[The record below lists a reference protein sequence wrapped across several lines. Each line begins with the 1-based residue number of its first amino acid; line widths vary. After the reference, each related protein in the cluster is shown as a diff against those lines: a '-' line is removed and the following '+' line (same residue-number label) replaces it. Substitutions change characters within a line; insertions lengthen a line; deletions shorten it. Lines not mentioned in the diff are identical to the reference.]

1 MFGGSTFTIEYA
13 VERHRE
19 RRLFMARKN
28 IETMTPENPVD
39 VVSALMTETSNL
51 VTSVKTEKLAG
62 IESNVYSY
70 TTEVKN
76 KDGQTEIVTRTIRGA
91 LAVKTMSL
99 LDKLV
104 YLESQST
111 KLIVLSMAKLTKK
124 DAESIGKKSV
134 KELILDR
141 FPKYDGNTVDRY
153 RKLGLLFANDR
164 KNADDFTFCDGI
176 PQDTSVTN
184 LDCIIRVLQ
193 LKERKD
199 SKGKAISLENL
210 TDSEIESLRDEIL
223 HYIIMDRLHPLKP
236 LKALRDE
243 VDEILKEKRGDIIDT
258 TATEKDSESDS
269 DSKKDS
275 ESDSESDSDNKKDA
289 IIDKATNAC
298 NTLASLFP
306 DNDIIKTAVV
316 QILEQLNEIMNA

>member
-1 MFGGSTFTIEYA
+1 
-13 VERHRE
+13 
-19 RRLFMARKN
+19 MARKN
-28 IETMTPENPVD
+28 IETATIEPMNIVD
-39 VVSALMTETSNL
+39 SLLESTHSLETSI
-51 VTSVKTEKLAG
+51 KTERLAG

-70 TTEVKN
+70 TAEVKN

-104 YLESQST
+104 YLESQSA

-164 KNADDFTFCDGI
+164 KSADDFTYCDGI

-210 TDSEIESLRDEIL
+210 TDSEIESLRDEVL

-258 TATEKDSESDS
+258 TATEKNNDSDNDSDNDSNNDGDS
-269 DSKKDS
+269 DSKKD
-275 ESDSESDSDNKKDA
+275 N
-289 IIDKATNAC
+289 IIDTATSAC
-298 NTLASLFP
+298 NTLATLFP
-306 DNDIIKTAVV
+306 DNDIIKTAIV